1 MGQRTAGP
9 GVALTDCA
17 LLQGQSPDAVRA
29 FKDLADPLSLSRG
42 ETLFSEGERGG
53 SIYVVLSGKL
63 KVTRPAD
70 EGKETIFTIVGPD
83 DLLGELAVFDDGPRQ
98 ATTVALA
105 PCQLVVASNT
115 DVRAWFDTHPATLRR
130 FSELLV
136 ARVRRLNDSLEDVYG
151 LDVATR
157 LARVLVRQSAQ
168 FGRRTGLGVQ
178 VDLDLNQEELAL
190 HVRASRE
197 RVNQVLNDFARR
209 GWLRREAG
217 GIVVVDWEALEHRA
231 RFRDEV
237 AQRRV
242 TRT

>member
-1 MGQRTAGP
+1 M
-9 GVALTDCA
+9 ALADCA
-17 LLQGQSPDAVRA
+17 LLQGQSQDAVQAFRA
-29 FKDLADPLSLSRG
+29 VAQPLSLARG
-42 ETLFSEGERGG
+42 EILFSEGDPGG
-53 SIYVVLSGKL
+53 NIYVVLHGKL

-70 EGKETIFTIVGPD
+70 DGKETIFTIVGPD

-98 ATTVALA
+98 ATAVALR
-105 PCQLVVASNT
+105 PCDLVVTTNV
-115 DVRAWFDTHPATLRR
+115 DVREWFEAYPATLRR

-178 VDLDLNQEELAL
+178 VDLDLSQEELAL

-209 GWLRREAG
+209 GLLRREAT
-217 GIVVVDWEALEHRA
+217 GIVVEDWEALERRA

>member
-1 MGQRTAGP
+1 M
-9 GVALTDCA
+9 ALTDCA
-17 LLQGQSPDAVRA
+17 LLRGQSPDAVRA
-29 FKDLADPLSLSRG
+29 FQALADPLSLNRG
-42 ETLFSEGERGG
+42 ETLFSEGEPGG

-83 DLLGELAVFDDGPRQ
+83 DLLGELAVFDDGHRQ
-98 ATTVALA
+98 ATAVALQ
-105 PCQLVVASNT
+105 PCDLMVASNA
-115 DVRAWFDTHPATLRR
+115 DVRSWFDTHPATLRR

-242 TRT
+242 TRS

>member
-1 MGQRTAGP
+1 VGS
-9 GVALTDCA
+9 ALALSDCA
-17 LLQGQSPDAVRA
+17 LLKDQSPDAVRA
-29 FKDLADPLSLSRG
+29 FGALAQPLSLPRG
-42 ETLFSEGERGG
+42 ETLFHEGDPGG
-53 SIYVVLSGKL
+53 RTYVVLHGKL

-70 EGKETIFTIVGPD
+70 DSKETIFTIVGPD

-98 ATTVALA
+98 ATAVALR
-105 PCQLVVASNT
+105 PCELVVASNA
-115 DVRAWFDTHPATLRR
+115 DIRAWFDTYPATLRR
-130 FSELLV
+130 FSQLLV

-178 VDLDLNQEELAL
+178 VDLDLSQEELAL

-209 GWLRREAG
+209 GWLRKEST
-217 GIVVVDWEALEHRA
+217 GIVVIDWEALERRA
-231 RFRDEV
+231 KFRDEV

-242 TRT
+242 TKA

>member
-1 MGQRTAGP
+1 L
-9 GVALTDCA
+9 ALTDCA

-29 FKDLADPLSLSRG
+29 FEAIATPLTLSPG
-42 ETLFSEGERGG
+42 QILFSEGEPGG
-53 SIYVVLSGKL
+53 SVYVVLHGKL
-63 KVTRPAD
+63 KITRPAD
-70 EGKETIFTIVGPD
+70 DGKETIFTILGPD
-83 DLLGELAVFDDGPRQ
+83 DLLGELAVFDDGTRQ
-98 ATTVALA
+98 ATAIALRQ
-105 PCQLVVASNT
+105 CELSVASNA
-115 DVRAWFDTHPATLRR
+115 DVRGWFEAYPATLRR

-136 ARVRRLNDSLEDVYG
+136 GRVRRLNDSLEDVYG

-178 VDLDLNQEELAL
+178 VDLDLSQEELAL

-197 RVNQVLNDFARR
+197 RVNQVLNDFARK
-209 GWLRREAG
+209 GWLRKEST
-217 GIVVVDWEALEHRA
+217 GIVVADWEALERRA

-237 AQRRV
+237 ASRRV

>member
-1 MGQRTAGP
+1 M
-9 GVALTDCA
+9 ALSDCA
-17 LLQGQSPDAVRA
+17 LLVGQSEDAVQA
-29 FKDLADPLSLSRG
+29 FAAMSRTISLNRN
-42 ETLFSEGERGG
+42 ETLFSEGDPGG
-53 SIYVVLSGKL
+53 HIYVVLQGKL

-70 EGKETIFTIVGPD
+70 DGKETIFTIVGPD

-98 ATTVALA
+98 ATAIAVR
-105 PCQLVVASNT
+105 PSELVVADNA
-115 DVRAWFDTHPATLRR
+115 DVRAWFEAYPATLRR

-136 ARVRRLNDSLEDVYG
+136 GRVRRLNDSLEDVYG

-197 RVNQVLNDFARR
+197 RVNQVLNDFVKRQ
-209 GWLRREAG
+209 WLRREAT
-217 GIVVVDWEALEHRA
+217 GIVVADWEALERRA
-231 RFRDEV
+231 HFRDEV

>member
-1 MGQRTAGP
+1 MGQITPGP
-9 GVALTDCA
+9 ALALSDCA
-17 LLQGQSPDAVRA
+17 LLQGQAPDAVRA
-29 FKDLADPLSLSRG
+29 FQDIARPLALATG
-42 ETLFSEGERGG
+42 ETLFSEGDPGG
-53 SIYVVLSGKL
+53 NTYVVLHGKL

-70 EGKETIFTIVGPD
+70 DGKETIFTIVGPD
-83 DLLGELAVFDDGPRQ
+83 DLLGELAVFDDGLRQ
-98 ATTVALA
+98 ATAVALR
-105 PCQLVVASNT
+105 PCQLVVASNA
-115 DVRAWFDTHPATLRR
+115 DVRAWFEEYPATLRR

-178 VDLDLNQEELAL
+178 VDLDLSQEELAL

-197 RVNQVLNDFARR
+197 RVNQVLNDFVRR
-209 GWLRREAG
+209 NWLRREAS
-217 GIVVVDWEALEHRA
+217 GIVVADWEALERRA

-242 TRT
+242 TRA

>member
-1 MGQRTAGP
+1 VTQRTTGR
-9 GVALTDCA
+9 VLALGDCA
-17 LLQGQSPDAVRA
+17 LLSGQSTEALRA
-29 FKDLADPLSLSRG
+29 FDALAQPVTLARG
-42 ETLFSEGERGG
+42 ATLFSEGEPGG
-53 SIYVVLSGKL
+53 SVYVVLEGKL

-70 EGKETIFTIVGPD
+70 DGKETIFTIVGPD

-98 ATTVALA
+98 ATAVALQ
-105 PCQLVVASNT
+105 PCTLARASNA
-115 DVRAWFDTHPATLRR
+115 DVRAWFDAHPATLRR

-217 GIVVVDWEALEHRA
+217 GIVVVDWDALEHRA
-231 RFRDEV
+231 RFREEV

-242 TRT
+242 TRR

>member
-1 MGQRTAGP
+1 MAQRASGP
-9 GVALTDCA
+9 TLALNDCA
-17 LLQGQSPDAVRA
+17 LLVGQSPEVKAAFRA
-29 FKDLADPLSLSRG
+29 LAHPLSLSRN
-42 ETLFSEGERGG
+42 ETLFSEGDAGG

-70 EGKETIFTIVGPD
+70 DGKETIFTIVGPD
-83 DLLGELAVFDDGPRQ
+83 DLLGELAVFDDGHRQ
-98 ATTVALA
+98 ATAVALR
-105 PCQLVVASNT
+105 PCELVVASNV
-115 DVRAWFDTHPATLRR
+115 DVRAWFDTYPATLRR

-178 VDLDLNQEELAL
+178 VDLDLSQEELAL

-197 RVNQVLNDFARR
+197 RVNQVINDFARR
-209 GWLRREAG
+209 GWLRREAS

>member
-1 MGQRTAGP
+1 M
-9 GVALTDCA
+9 ALTDCA
-17 LLQGQSPDAVRA
+17 LLQGQSPAAVRA
-29 FKDLADPLSLSRG
+29 FMELVNPLSLRRG
-42 ETLFSEGERGG
+42 ETLFSEGDPGG

-98 ATTVALA
+98 ASTIALQ
-105 PCQLVVASNT
+105 PCRLVVAPNA

-209 GWLRREAG
+209 GWLHREAG
-217 GIVVVDWEALEHRA
+217 GIVVVDWDALEHRA

>member
-1 MGQRTAGP
+1 
-9 GVALTDCA
+9 VALSDCA
-17 LLQGQSPDAVRA
+17 LLRSQSPDAVRA
-29 FKDLADPLSLSRG
+29 FETLSKRLSLSPSQV
-42 ETLFSEGERGG
+42 LFSEGDPGG
-53 SIYVVLSGKL
+53 NVYVVLHGKL

-70 EGKETIFTIVGPD
+70 DGKETIFTIVGPD
-83 DLLGELAVFDDGPRQ
+83 DLLGELAVFDDGRRQ
-98 ATTVALA
+98 ATAVALRPCELLVA
-105 PCQLVVASNT
+105 PNA
-115 DVRAWFDTHPATLRR
+115 DVRAWFDAYPATLRR
-130 FSELLV
+130 FSELLI

-168 FGRRTGLGVQ
+168 FGRRTGRGVQ
-178 VDLDLNQEELAL
+178 VDLDLSQEELAL

-209 GWLRREAG
+209 EWLRKEAS
-217 GIVVVDWEALEHRA
+217 GIVVADWEALERRA

-242 TRT
+242 TRA